1 VFSLARYVRAAVV
14 ARFAPTQS
22 DQVQVRRG
30 AGARGKLRPRK
41 LLFRFPRLPAPFPA
55 WKAEG
60 VPSAPPGLSSRAKRA
75 EGGMASTFTPHNGGE
90 WPSWHV
96 HAKGRRRSVERK
108 KKPAP
113 RPRLRRRRRPRCITL
128 ALLLLLALV
137 VLGGLAVSGLYTLET
152 TVLAPLA
159 QFFHPLGGDSDGAI
173 DGRAWNLLLLGSDN
187 DQKFVFPAVL
197 TQVMMVV

>member
-1 VFSLARYVRAAVV
+1 
-14 ARFAPTQS
+14 
-22 DQVQVRRG
+22 QVQVRRG

-41 LLFRFPRLPAPFPA
+41 LLFRFPHLPAPFPA

-113 RPRLRRRRRPRCITL
+113 RPLRVAPARLPRLRRRRRPRCITL

-137 VLGGLAVSGLYTLET
+137 VL
-152 TVLAPLA
+152 
-159 QFFHPLGGDSDGAI
+159 
-173 DGRAWNLLLLGSDN
+173 
-187 DQKFVFPAVL
+187 
-197 TQVMMVV
+197 